1 MVIGVSGYDPSR
13 MLVFGLTGML
23 GEEEDL
29 EGQPVNPRTLDQ
41 EWSVTVQEE
50 RICYV
55 YCATLM
61 RRPYPPVY
69 VGRKFVCWIA
79 FCWMPAKWP
88 ILAGFPLFSRS
99 LAGGIQE
106 SQKLPV

>member
-1 MVIGVSGYDPSR
+1 
-13 MLVFGLTGML
+13 
-23 GEEEDL
+23 
-29 EGQPVNPRTLDQ
+29 
-41 EWSVTVQEE
+41 
-50 RICYV
+50 
-55 YCATLM
+55 M

-106 SQKLPV
+106 SQKGAIPRTRKTRTPEVSGGEVAAGIITICF

>member
-1 MVIGVSGYDPSR
+1 
-13 MLVFGLTGML
+13 ML

-55 YCATLM
+55 FWCIILYTVVGHLIRLTSCAEEN
-61 RRPYPPVY
+61 
-69 VGRKFVCWIA
+69 
-79 FCWMPAKWP
+79 
-88 ILAGFPLFSRS
+88 S
-99 LAGGIQE
+99 IQ
-106 SQKLPV
+106 QFFKKL